1 MDCASL
7 EELAKRMVQSS
18 PPTEIVYKRDG
29 KFYRVI
35 DKIWGEKEVA
45 SFVDEKDSDFIWF

>member
-1 MDCASL
+1 L
-7 EELAKRMVQSS
+7 EELAKRMVQSD

-35 DKIWGEKEVA
+35 DKIWGEKEVVET
-45 SFVDEKDSDFIWF
+45 FVEDSEKIWF